1 MIGLVAQLAEQRT
14 FNPRVAGSNP
24 AGLTVYITEGKSK
37 MGKVI
42 TIKPDWT
49 VDWYESEK
57 RPTLEELQKIVGGL
71 IAPVDDFIDK
81 ENAKEVEAYVND
93 EGILIGLEPNY
104 IGTKMVNWPE
114 TLFGPLVIL
123 EGFKTEEEEEEE
135 AQGD

>member
-1 MIGLVAQLAEQRT
+1 
-14 FNPRVAGSNP
+14 
-24 AGLTVYITEGKSK
+24 

-49 VDWYESEK
+49 VNWYESEK

-81 ENAKEVEAYVND
+81 ENAEGVEAYVND

-123 EGFKTEEEEEEE
+123 EGFKTEEEEEAE
-135 AQGD
+135 AESQGD